1 MHGPVSQVQ
10 AHDSQTLVHHSA
22 WACPIHI
29 GIMIADVFLVCCQSY
44 LFIVATITIIPMIG
58 MMLPVSFPFIIMI
71 PCKQVGCDCDRIMDV
86 SWFTCHSLKVEDN
99 GHEQG
104 LPWPSMNRSHN
115 TLEVFYWPYT
125 IQNMHTFKD
134 NHNQIPKHNP
144 DTSKIFKFSS
154 FCLSAQLFQS
164 T

>member
-1 MHGPVSQVQ
+1 MYTKQVGMLWLLLHIHRGNSQPDLLCTFDSSWMHGPVSQVQ

-104 LPWPSMNRSHN
+104 LP
-115 TLEVFYWPYT
+115 
-125 IQNMHTFKD
+125 
-134 NHNQIPKHNP
+134 
-144 DTSKIFKFSS
+144 
-154 FCLSAQLFQS
+154 
-164 T
+164 